1 MINQWTTVSDLQ
13 VFNIPHLF
21 KKVSMYIF
29 LSNQQ
34 LVIDQVFIDLAMTH
48 MALYLPVEAMEN
60 EEMAN
65 LSNTKVSH
73 ALGWLCTSSSP
84 ETHLVYSIQQ
94 EPGGELANLSRRSL
108 SANSPRVQSFR
119 RMKLWLIL
127 SIVLILAEGQLFVH
141 NCTWIREKGLAVPVN
156 LRHWCL
162 WHSHAHINIIWSP

>member
-65 LSNTKVSH
+65 LSNTKMSH

-108 SANSPRVQSFR
+108 SGNSPRVQSFG

-127 SIVLILAEGQLFVH
+127 SIILILAEGQLFFTTVLGSG
-141 NCTWIREKGLAVPVN
+141 KGLAVPVN